1 MKQKITIAFIFIFT
15 HIFSIA
21 QRPTGMPT
29 KAGAGNM
36 NAGRYYGKIVDA
48 NKKGIDGA
56 TILP

>member
-48 NKKGIDGA
+48 NKRHPI
-56 TILP
+56 